1 MISRGQEEPNEPR
14 YRANPFIWVIP
25 LILSGV
31 GILMITST
39 TSPNSFVLTGTPFQT
54 GLRQL
59 RWLAI
64 AVCGMFFVYSVPVRI
79 WKRFSAPLYIMMWLM
94 TWLPLIPGI
103 GDAAGGASRWIR
115 LPGLGVSLQPGE
127 LLALA
132 LALHIAK
139 LLTRDGD
146 RDPLKTFTRVLTLVV
161 FTSLPL
167 LAQPDL
173 GTTILVF
180 TVAMGM
186 YVERIGWR
194 YPLIAGGFIGGVAF
208 PLLILL
214 EPYRMRRVF
223 AFLDPWA
230 DPLNK
235 GFQAIQGLIAFA
247 NGGMWGSGL
256 GHGFQKLNYLPAA
269 YTDFIYAAIGEELGF
284 IGTACVLA
292 LFGFWILQTRA
303 AYFRTQDD
311 FKASLIWGITLTVFL
326 PFVINI
332 AGVTKM
338 MPLKGMALP
347 RQTPCAGVST
357 LEALARCHTGQ
368 GVVICTLDARRGQVY
383 WAAFD
388 LETHERLT
396 PDAAA
401 PVEEAADFAL
411 RCKKSVFFVGDGAA
425 LCYNVYKQALPCPPA
440 LRVGRAA
447 GAALAAREMWKNGLC
462 VSPARLMPDYLR
474 LSQAERER
482 AEREAQKVEKGAS
495 SL

>member
-1 MISRGQEEPNEPR
+1 M
-14 YRANPFIWVIP
+14 
-25 LILSGV
+25 
-31 GILMITST
+31 
-39 TSPNSFVLTGTPFQT
+39 LTGTPFQT

-139 LLTRDGD
+139 LLTAR
-146 RDPLKTFTRVLTLVV
+146 RRPDPLKTFTRVLTLVV

-247 NGGMWGSGL
+247 NGGMWGLGARPRLSEAELPSRRIHRLYIRSDRRGARLHRHGL
-256 GHGFQKLNYLPAA
+256 RAR
-269 YTDFIYAAIGEELGF
+269 
-284 IGTACVLA
+284 A
-292 LFGFWILQTRA
+292 LRLLDSA
-303 AYFRTQDD
+303 
-311 FKASLIWGITLTVFL
+311 
-326 PFVINI
+326 
-332 AGVTKM
+332 
-338 MPLKGMALP
+338 
-347 RQTPCAGVST
+347 
-357 LEALARCHTGQ
+357 
-368 GVVICTLDARRGQVY
+368 DARGI
-383 WAAFD
+383 FP
-388 LETHERLT
+388 H
-396 PDAAA
+396 
-401 PVEEAADFAL
+401 
-411 RCKKSVFFVGDGAA
+411 
-425 LCYNVYKQALPCPPA
+425 
-440 LRVGRAA
+440 A
-447 GAALAAREMWKNGLC
+447 G
-462 VSPARLMPDYLR
+462 
-474 LSQAERER
+474 
-482 AEREAQKVEKGAS
+482 
-495 SL
+495 

>member
-1 MISRGQEEPNEPR
+1 M
-14 YRANPFIWVIP
+14 
-25 LILSGV
+25 
-31 GILMITST
+31 
-39 TSPNSFVLTGTPFQT
+39 
-54 GLRQL
+54 
-59 RWLAI
+59 
-64 AVCGMFFVYSVPVRI
+64 
-79 WKRFSAPLYIMMWLM
+79 
-94 TWLPLIPGI
+94 
-103 GDAAGGASRWIR
+103 
-115 LPGLGVSLQPGE
+115 SLQPGE

-180 TVAMGM
+180 TVA
-186 YVERIGWR
+186 
-194 YPLIAGGFIGGVAF
+194 IGGVAF

-347 RQTPCAGVST
+347 FISYGGTSLVT
-357 LEALARCHTGQ
+357 M
-368 GVVICTLDARRGQVY
+368 
-383 WAAFD
+383 WA
-388 LETHERLT
+388 
-396 PDAAA
+396 
-401 PVEEAADFAL
+401 
-411 RCKKSVFFVGDGAA
+411 
-425 LCYNVYKQALPCPPA
+425 
-440 LRVGRAA
+440 RVG
-447 GAALAAREMWKNGLC
+447 LI
-462 VSPARLMPDYLR
+462 LR
-474 LSQAERER
+474 L
-482 AEREAQKVEKGAS
+482 EKDSYLEDEDDDRRIAA
-495 SL
+495 